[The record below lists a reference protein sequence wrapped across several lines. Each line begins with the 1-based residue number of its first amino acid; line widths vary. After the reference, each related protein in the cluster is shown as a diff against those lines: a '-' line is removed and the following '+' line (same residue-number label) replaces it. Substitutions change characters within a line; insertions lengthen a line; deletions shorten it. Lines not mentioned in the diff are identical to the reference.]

1 MQKELSELK
10 PQLVLA
16 ADRGRDMMREIEKET
31 VKVGAASSQVRSDE
45 KIANLQAA
53 AAQDLKSECEADL
66 AQAIP
71 ILEGK
76 VQHCGS
82 YVD

>member
-1 MQKELSELK
+1 MQRELSELK
-10 PQLVLA
+10 PQLVMA
-16 ADRGRDMMREIEKET
+16 ADKTRGMMTEIEKET
-31 VKVGAASSQVRSDE
+31 VKVGAASAHVRADE

-53 AAQDLKSECEADL
+53 AAQDLKNECEADL

-76 VQHCGS
+76 IQH
-82 YVD
+82 